1 MFPNFTDLIAT
12 KTTLCRYLTLQITYI
27 IEQNTYLKKNKLYI
41 YIYVYILRWRKN
53 KETILSSLQ
62 ACFVITHISGDYIVN
77 HICNHQFINFTNF
90 HNRRGGK
97 FNIGP

>member
-1 MFPNFTDLIAT
+1 M
-12 KTTLCRYLTLQITYI
+12 
-27 IEQNTYLKKNKLYI
+27 
-41 YIYVYILRWRKN
+41 LRWRKN
-53 KETILSSLQ
+53 KETLLSSLQ